1 MVHTL
6 ADDFA
11 AEIAAL
17 CSTQVSDRQW
27 EQFLDAHVPRTD
39 RTGARLTGRALT
51 LTDSKRQSLQHLYR
65 TDPRVA
71 PWAGT
76 AHGVLQAV
84 NTYHHHES
92 LIRGDRQER
101 NNLRTVTGE
110 ISRLDHD
117 TWQTLQQILRTP
129 TAAPAAST

>member
-1 MVHTL
+1 MG
-6 ADDFA
+6 
-11 AEIAAL
+11 AL
-17 CSTQVSDRQW
+17 PDT
-27 EQFLDAHVPRTD
+27 HVPRTD
-39 RTGARLTGRALT
+39 PTGARLTGRALT
-51 LTDSKRQSLQHLYR
+51 LADSKRQSLQNLYR

-84 NTYHHHES
+84 NTYDHHEG

-110 ISRLDHD
+110 ISRLDHG

-129 TAAPAAST
+129 TAAPAASA